1 MRNLFLSFLVLV
13 LVCTARVTTAQAAES
28 DTRRAAYR
36 EGYAAVQAKNWPEA
50 YAIFERLWREAPTYD
65 VALHLGHAEYNLGKK
80 REAAEHLAFGVA
92 HLPPGEAKEVAEGA
106 KRALARIKEE
116 LCTITLIVD
125 RTGAAVRV
133 DGESKGTTP
142 VDFEIFV
149 EPGVHV
155 IDATLTGYQTATER
169 FEAAQGEHRNVVLK
183 LDPLPP
189 GAVAAGAGGS
199 TATNPT
205 TGEDRQGS
213 STGRTVALL
222 TGAGVT
228 LVAGVTTLVFG
239 IKGSSAGNRA
249 EDARAEANRYGP
261 NACGSPMA
269 APAGLCA
276 SIKDAEDD
284 RVAANRGANISLA
297 VTGVAA
303 VATATMFFVWPRKTS
318 ERAGAITIAPSASRD
333 AGALFVNGA
342 F

>member
-1 MRNLFLSFLVLV
+1 MRNLLLIL
-13 LVCTARVTTAQAAES
+13 LLLLTCTARVATAQAGES
-28 DTRRAAYR
+28 DSRRAAYR

-92 HLPPGEAKEVAEGA
+92 HLPPGEAKEVAEGG
-106 KRALARIKEE
+106 KRALTRVKEE
-116 LCTITLIVD
+116 LCTVTLIVD
-125 RTGAAVRV
+125 RSGAAVRV

-142 VDFEIFV
+142 VDVELFV
-149 EPGVHV
+149 DPGAHV
-155 IDATLTGYQTATER
+155 IEATLAGYQTASEK
-169 FEAAQGEHRNVVLK
+169 FEALKGEHRNVVLK

-189 GAVAAGAGGS
+189 GAAGAAGGS
-199 TATNPT
+199 TA
-205 TGEDRQGS
+205 GSAAAADDQQGS

-239 IKGSSAGNRA
+239 LKGSSAANRA
-249 EDARAEANRYGP
+249 DDARAEANGYGP

-269 APAGLCA
+269 APPGVCA

-303 VATATMFFVWPRKTS
+303 VATATMFFVWPRKTA
-318 ERAGAITIAPSASRD
+318 ERAGTITIAPSASRD
-333 AGALFVNGA
+333 AGALFVNGT

>member
-1 MRNLFLSFLVLV
+1 MRKLFSTFFLLMLV
-13 LVCTARVTTAQAAES
+13 AMARVTTAQAGES
-28 DTRRAAYR
+28 DNRRAAYR

-92 HLPPGEAKEVAEGA
+92 HVPPGEAKEVAEGA
-106 KRALARIKEE
+106 KRALARVKEE

-125 RTGAAVRV
+125 RAGAAVRV

-142 VDFEIFV
+142 IDFEIFV
-149 EPGVHV
+149 DPGAHV
-155 IDATLTGYQTATER
+155 IEATLAGYETATDK
-169 FEAAQGEHRNVVLK
+169 FEASQGEHRNVVLK

-189 GAVAAGAGGS
+189 GATPAGSGAT
-199 TATNPT
+199 TAPT
-205 TGEDRQGS
+205 PGEDRQGS

-228 LVAGVTTLVFG
+228 LAAGVTTLVFG
-239 IKGSSAGNRA
+239 LKGSSAANRA
-249 EDARAEANRYGP
+249 DDARAEANRYGP

-269 APAGLCA
+269 APPGVCA

-297 VTGVAA
+297 LTGVAA
-303 VATATMFFVWPRKTS
+303 VATATMFFVWPRKTA
-318 ERAGAITIAPSASRD
+318 ERAGAITIAPSATRD
-333 AGALFVNGA
+333 AGALFVNGT